1 MQNNVDLQEFVM
13 QVTCSDSPGLVVHF
27 ASFVT
32 HSGGNI
38 TDADFH
44 SDATTGI
51 FCARLEWTYPSE
63 HSLNE
68 PQKFS
73 LVEEMLQTHFSTP
86 SLSNLE
92 YLKWS
97 LHNASKPPR
106 VCIWVSKQDHCLVD
120 LLHRRA
126 LQELNCEIPLIIS
139 NHKKLQ
145 KYVESCGIEFYY
157 TPIEA
162 DSKLESEEI
171 QLKLM
176 QEFNIELIILGK
188 YMQVLSPHFLSH
200 YSGNIINIH
209 HSFLPAFAGAS
220 PYHRAFER
228 GVKLIGATAHYVT
241 QDLDAG
247 PIIAQD
253 IAQVTHHDTE
263 DDLIRKG
270 RDVERM
276 VLARAVRLHLQRRVI
291 VVGNKTVVFL

>member
-120 LLHRRA
+120 LLHRRS

-139 NHKKLQ
+139 NHKNLKN
-145 KYVESCGIEFYY
+145 YVESNGIEFYY

-176 QEFNIELIILGK
+176 Q
-188 YMQVLSPHFLSH
+188 
-200 YSGNIINIH
+200 
-209 HSFLPAFAGAS
+209 
-220 PYHRAFER
+220 
-228 GVKLIGATAHYVT
+228 
-241 QDLDAG
+241 
-247 PIIAQD
+247 
-253 IAQVTHHDTE
+253 
-263 DDLIRKG
+263 
-270 RDVERM
+270 
-276 VLARAVRLHLQRRVI
+276 
-291 VVGNKTVVFL
+291 